1 MPMHRVLQGALVAC
15 TASAISCIAA
25 AAALPPWV
33 ISGANNVANVT
44 IVSGVGLTPV
54 SAFSIPSFP
63 GGVRLA
69 GGDLNGDGAPDV
81 VTGSNAFAQVKV
93 FSGPSQT
100 DTLTFQPYGAQF
112 RFGVYVA
119 VGNVGGKGALD
130 IVTGTAGGVANVGVF
145 NGRTGAAI
153 GAQFLAFPAD
163 FIGGVRV
170 ATGDINHD
178 GFADIIA
185 GTGPNGDLINV
196 FSGGD
201 HSVLLRSI
209 TPFSSAPSDGVYVA
223 SGDVDGDGF
232 ADIIAGGGIEATS
245 GSITPELKV
254 FSGRTGATLF
264 DFSPFASFSGGL
276 RVGSGDID
284 GDGLADIIA
293 GEGPGGNAVTVFSG
307 KDGSVLTSFLP
318 FGSTFG
324 SGVFVAGLSPVPEPS
339 ILVLLACGLIGLV
352 AMCRRTSFRLT

>member
-1 MPMHRVLQGALVAC
+1 MPMHRVIQVALVAC
-15 TASAISCIAA
+15 TASALSCAVA

-33 ISGANNVANVT
+33 ISGANNVADVT

-54 SAFSIPSFP
+54 SAFSIPAFP

-93 FSGPSQT
+93 FSGPSHT
-100 DTLTFQPYGAQF
+100 DTLTFRPYGSAF

-119 VGNVGGKGALD
+119 IGNVGGNSALD
-130 IVTGTAGGVANVGVF
+130 IVTGAAGGAANVGVF

-153 GAQFLAFPAD
+153 GAQFLAFPSD
-163 FIGGVRV
+163 FTGGVRV
-170 ATGDINHD
+170 ASGDINHD

-185 GTGPNGDLINV
+185 ATGPNGDLINV
-196 FSGGD
+196 FSGSD
-201 HSVLLRSI
+201 HSTLLSSI
-209 TPFSSAPSDGVYVA
+209 TPFSSTPSDGVYVA

-232 ADIIAGGGIEATS
+232 ADIIAGGGIENSS
-245 GSITPELKV
+245 GAITPEVKV
-254 FSGRTGATLF
+254 FSGKTGDTLF
-264 DFSPFASFSGGL
+264 DFAAFASFVGGV
-276 RVGSGDID
+276 RVGSGDIN

-293 GEGPGGNAVTVFSG
+293 GEGPGGNAVTIFSG
-307 KDGSVLTSFLP
+307 KDASVLTSFLP
-318 FGSTFG
+318 FGSAFA

-339 ILVLLACGLIGLV
+339 MLVLLGCGLIGV
-352 AMCRRTSFRLT
+352 AAMRRPMRLRLT